1 MNASTFERQGA
12 RARASEVESVPSIRL
27 RGVSRHYKL
36 GAVDVHALSDLDLD
50 IVPGEF
56 TVLSGPSGSGK
67 STLLN
72 IMGCLD
78 TADSG
83 QVSIA
88 GQDIGKLGVVALSD
102 LRALRI
108 GFVFQNFNLLPVLT
122 AHENVEYPLRLL
134 ALPAAERARRAT
146 QMLEQVGLGAQAR
159 QLPGELS
166 GGQRQRVAIARALVK
181 QPDIM
186 LADEPTANLDTAN
199 GDAVLALIREL
210 QRHTRTSIVVSSHD
224 PRVVATADRVVT
236 LHDGRVVHS

>member
-1 MNASTFERQGA
+1 MTASTLRRPDGPAHTATGA
-12 RARASEVESVPSIRL
+12 SVPSIRL

-36 GAVDVHALSDLDLD
+36 GAVDVAALTDVNLD

-72 IMGCLD
+72 IIGCLD

-83 QVSIA
+83 RVTIA
-88 GQDIGKLGVVALSD
+88 GQDVGELGVVALSD

-134 ALPAAERARRAT
+134 GLPAAERATRAM

-159 QLPGELS
+159 QFPGQLS

-181 QPDIM
+181 RPDIM

-199 GDAVLALIREL
+199 GDAVMALIREL
-210 QRHTRTSIVVSSHD
+210 QRRTRTSVVVSSHD
-224 PRVVATADRVVT
+224 PRVVAVADRVVT
-236 LHDGRVVHS
+236 LHDGKVVHA

>member
-1 MNASTFERQGA
+1 MNAVALPPVEPLDPVDAPEGA
-12 RARASEVESVPSIRL
+12 PSIML
-27 RGVSRHYKL
+27 RGVGRSYKL
-36 GAVDVHALSDLDLD
+36 GKVDVIALVGIDMD
-50 IVPGEF
+50 IRADEL

-78 TADSG
+78 AADSG
-83 QVSIA
+83 QVRVA
-88 GQDIGKLGVVALSD
+88 GQDVAAMSTNALSD
-102 LRALRI
+102 LRARRI

-134 ALPAAERARRAT
+134 GLPAAERARLAT
-146 QMLEQVGLGAQAR
+146 RMLEQVGLGAQAR

-181 QPDIM
+181 QPDIV

-199 GDAVLALIREL
+199 GDSVLSLMREL
-210 QRHTRTSIVVSSHD
+210 QRHTRTAIVVSSHD
-224 PRVVATADRVVT
+224 PRVVAVADRVVH
-236 LHDGRVVHS
+236 LHDGKVVQA